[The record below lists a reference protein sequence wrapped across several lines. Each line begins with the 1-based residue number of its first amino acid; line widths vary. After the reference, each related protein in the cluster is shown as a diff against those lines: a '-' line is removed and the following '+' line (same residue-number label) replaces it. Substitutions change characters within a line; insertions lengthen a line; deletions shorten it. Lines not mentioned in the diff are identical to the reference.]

1 MCLGDTNS
9 NLDDEAIACERWDRK
24 SKRQR
29 NNNSYLLP
37 NPHLRHLD
45 LTRTRNI
52 KSLPILKNGSRAEEL
67 KACNV
72 NELGKVILTNTC
84 AFDTI
89 TSILMAAY
97 CDSQIYSTEVD
108 KLKPKNILLEL

>member
-1 MCLGDTNS
+1 
-9 NLDDEAIACERWDRK
+9 
-24 SKRQR
+24 
-29 NNNSYLLP
+29 
-37 NPHLRHLD
+37 LD

-84 AFDTI
+84 AFDSI

-108 KLKPKNILLEL
+108 KLKPKNILLELVENGITAATYVNRANLMVSNYV